1 MKPLDN
7 IDCRKAIM
15 YAVDQVGYQTAYG
28 GEFAGG
34 ALASTLMPPSVE
46 GHEKFDLYPNGAD
59 HKGDVNKAKEHLTA
73 CGQPNGFSTSMAY
86 RADWPKEK
94 AAGVGPAVAGAGRHQ
109 AERCAASSSGDYS
122 QYAGNPPYMRK
133 NGIGLATNSWGADW
147 NDGFGFLSQIVDGR
161 VIRETGGSSNL
172 SSNIPEVSQQLDT
185 AVAEVDKGKRDQ
197 MYRDIDKRVME
208 EAVIYPALYAK
219 TLMLRGERVTNVFY
233 SDAYGM
239 YDYLSM
245 GLQ

>member
-1 MKPLDN
+1 M
-7 IDCRKAIM
+7 
-15 YAVDQVGYQTAYG
+15 
-28 GEFAGG
+28 
-34 ALASTLMPPSVE
+34 
-46 GHEKFDLYPNGAD
+46 
-59 HKGDVNKAKEHLTA
+59 
-73 CGQPNGFSTSMAY
+73 
-86 RADWPKEK
+86 
-94 AAGVGPAVAGAGRHQ
+94 
-109 AERCAASSSGDYS
+109 
-122 QYAGNPPYMRK
+122 
-133 NGIGLATNSWGADW
+133 
-147 NDGFGFLSQIVDGR
+147 
-161 VIRETGGSSNL
+161 IRETGGSSNL